1 VSLIDVHCHLDAAV
15 YHDAEAVCRE
25 SQQAGVHTIIAV
37 GTGYESNTR
46 ILDLQARFPTQVH
59 AALGLHPERQ
69 DISWQE
75 LERVIEQVRQHRSHV
90 VALGE
95 IGLPHYALRA
105 RRMTPEQARQREAFL
120 QTLLGHAVQLGL
132 PVALHA
138 PHEAAEV
145 ALRMLQQHQ
154 PPSALFHWHKSSPEV
169 TAAICAAG
177 YFISVTPEVC
187 YRERDRQLVRTTPL
201 RHLLLE
207 TDGPWAY
214 DGEFTG
220 QQTTPALVARVA
232 EEIARLKNTSYAN
245 VLQATAANARRW
257 LRQTP

>member
-1 VSLIDVHCHLDAAV
+1 MPLIDVHCHLDAPA
-15 YHDAEAVCRE
+15 YRDADVVCRA
-25 SQQAGVHTIIAV
+25 SRQAGVHTIVAV

-46 ILDLQARFPTQVH
+46 ILELQARYPTQVR

-69 DISWQE
+69 DTSWQE
-75 LERVIEQVRQHRSHV
+75 LERVIDQIRLHRSRV

-105 RRMTPEQARQREAFL
+105 QRMTPAQARQRKAFL
-120 QTLLGHAVQLGL
+120 QALLGHAVQLGL

-138 PHEAAEV
+138 PHETAEV
-145 ALRMLQQHQ
+145 ALRMVQQHQ

-169 TAAICAAG
+169 TTAICDAG

-187 YRERDRQLVRTTPL
+187 YRERDRELARTTPL

-220 QQTTPALVARVA
+220 QRTTPAFVARVA
-232 EEIARLKNTSYAN
+232 EEIARLKNISYAD
-245 VLQATAANARRW
+245 VLQATTANARRW
-257 LRQTP
+257 LGQTP